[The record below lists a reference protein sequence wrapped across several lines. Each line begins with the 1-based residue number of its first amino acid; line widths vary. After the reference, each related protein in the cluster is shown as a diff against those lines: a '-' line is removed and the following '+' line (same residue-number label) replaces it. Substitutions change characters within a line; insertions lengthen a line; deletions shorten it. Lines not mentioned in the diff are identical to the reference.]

1 MFFPLLM
8 NTILTIIIS
17 IIKVAG
23 KRTDFNQA
31 DLFERL
37 MYLQRLHY
45 RNADSPQKFQDRSSV
60 IEVRQLLENL
70 IFDGKERFS
79 IHKFVRAQGQKNNP
93 PQKPFT
99 TICKIAQNFLN
110 SCPFTL
116 DVINE

>member
-1 MFFPLLM
+1 M
-8 NTILTIIIS
+8 T
-17 IIKVAG
+17 G

-45 RNADSPQKFQDRSSV
+45 RTADSPQKFQDRSSV

-79 IHKFVRAQGQKNNP
+79 IHKFVRAQVTLPKNHSQP
-93 PQKPFT
+93 SAKLP
-99 TICKIAQNFLN
+99 KI
-110 SCPFTL
+110 S
-116 DVINE
+116 

>member
-1 MFFPLLM
+1 M
-8 NTILTIIIS
+8 
-17 IIKVAG
+17 AG

-45 RNADSPQKFQDRSSV
+45 RTADSPQKFQDRSSV

-93 PQKPFT
+93 SQKPFT

-110 SCPFTL
+110 SCTFTL